1 MWSTGESCPLA
12 DEMPMNHYGIYALR
26 LFSVVICGMVWEEVA
41 ACMYNGE
48 SSYGKTKEERNV
60 FEYLY

>member
-41 ACMYNGE
+41 ACMYKWSWRLWE
-48 SSYGKTKEERNV
+48 DPKRMERI
-60 FEYLY
+60 